1 MQKDMLQ
8 DTYPVYSLSID
19 KQASAMQSVDDIIQ
33 YLKQKI
39 DEHAVARYIA
49 TFDHYA
55 HTDDHYAHTES
66 LEDGVIDEQIQA
78 AKNLVF
84 CFGIKLPNASVL
96 SVRPRSIGVCET
108 RDSFVLNFLEE
119 PVQMATDTM
128 TGWIEEVAGLRQ
140 AA

>member
-55 HTDDHYAHTES
+55 HTES
-66 LEDGVIDEQIQA
+66 LEDGVIDEQILA

-108 RDSFVLNFLEE
+108 RDSFVLNFLEA